1 MKRTALAFLLFL
13 STVARA
19 EDKVSLEINVFQ
31 GFRPATPVKEGP
43 PLVVYLPPDPGWSEE
58 VMRQRQQLTESLGLE
73 GAAVLALKRVTVPY
87 GSLQNVEVSQGRLS
101 VSVRPSR
108 IGTRGIQLDVKIRA
122 GKEPQEV
129 VASASVS
136 GEMGKTFILGGKNV
150 PLPEGWGSGEAPVF
164 VAVTPRER
172 FAEPSVWMVGG
183 EVTGPKE
190 ISRVRAVYPPE
201 AWKTRKSGM
210 VVIEAVI
217 DATGAVAQAEVIH
230 HADPEL
236 DETALSVVRQ
246 WRYQPATRD
255 GKPVAVFL
263 TVTVS
268 FMLSD

>member
-1 MKRTALAFLLFL
+1 MKRSAFVFLLLL
-13 STVARA
+13 STAARA
-19 EDKVSLEINVFQ
+19 EEKVSLEINVFQ
-31 GFRPATPVKEGP
+31 GFRPATSVKEGP

-58 VMRQRQQLTESLGLE
+58 VMRQRQQLTESLGLD

-87 GSLQNVEVSQGRLS
+87 GSLQHVEALQGRLS

-108 IGTRGIQLDVKIRA
+108 VGTRGIQLDVEIQA
-122 GKEPQEV
+122 GKKPQQV

-150 PLPEGWGSGEAPVF
+150 PLPEGWGPGEAPVF

-172 FAEPSVWMVGG
+172 ITEPSVWMVGG
-183 EVTGPKE
+183 DVTEPKE
-190 ISRVRAVYPPE
+190 ISRVRPVYPPE
-201 AWKTRKSGM
+201 ARAAKKGGV

-217 DATGAVAQAEVIH
+217 DASGSVADAEVVRH
-230 HADPEL
+230 VDPAL
-236 DETALSVVRQ
+236 DEAALAAVRQ

-263 TVTVS
+263 TVTLT
-268 FMLSD
+268 FMLD